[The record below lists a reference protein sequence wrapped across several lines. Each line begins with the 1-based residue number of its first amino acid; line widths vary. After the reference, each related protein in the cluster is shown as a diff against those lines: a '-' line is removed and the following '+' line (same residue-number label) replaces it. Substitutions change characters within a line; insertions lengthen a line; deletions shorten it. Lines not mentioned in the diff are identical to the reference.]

1 MEADSPYRLER
12 KRMVETQ
19 LKRRGIQDPGVLSA
33 FLKVPRHKFVPLDL
47 LDQAYR
53 DGPLSIGYNQTIS
66 QPYMVAVMVQQAYTG
81 PGERVLELGTG
92 SGYQAAIL
100 AELGSEVYTVERIP
114 ELAEQ
119 AETRLERLGYGKI
132 NVRLSNGTLGWEEQA
147 PFDAIIVSAAAPK
160 IPDPLLEQLAEG
172 GRLVIPL
179 DDGPSQIL
187 SVVEHTPGGFRKHQG
202 ERCTFVPLLGKYG
215 WKRDPLV
222 H

>member
-19 LKRRGIQDPGVLSA
+19 LKSRGIQDPGVLSA
-33 FLKVPRHKFVPLDL
+33 FLKVPRHKFVPPDL

-53 DGPLSIGYNQTIS
+53 DGPLPIGYNQTIS
-66 QPYMVAVMVQQAYTG
+66 QPYIVAVMVQQANTG

-160 IPDPLLEQLAEG
+160 IPDLLLGQLAEG
-172 GRLVIPL
+172 GRLIIPL

-187 SVVEHTPGGFRKHQG
+187 SVVEQTPGGFRKHQG

-215 WKRDPLV
+215 RKRDPLV
-222 H
+222 Q

>member
-19 LKRRGIQDPGVLSA
+19 LKSRGIQDPGVLSA
-33 FLKVPRHKFVPLDL
+33 FLKVPRHKFVPPDL

-53 DGPLSIGYNQTIS
+53 DGPLPIGYNQTIS
-66 QPYMVAVMVQQAYTG
+66 QPYIVAVMVQQANTG

-160 IPDPLLEQLAEG
+160 IPDPLLGQLAEG
-172 GRLVIPL
+172 GRLIIPL

-202 ERCTFVPLLGKYG
+202 DRCTFVPLLGKYG
-215 WKRDPLV
+215 RKRDPLV
-222 H
+222 Q

>member
-1 MEADSPYRLER
+1 MEQDSPYLLER

-19 LKRRGIQDPGVLSA
+19 LKSRGIQDPGVLTA
-33 FLKVPRHKFVPLDL
+33 FLKVPRHEFVPEDL
-47 LDQAYR
+47 RDQAYQ
-53 DGPLSIGYNQTIS
+53 DGPLPIGYNQTIS
-66 QPYMVAVMVQQAYTG
+66 QPYMVAVMVQQASVG

-100 AELGSEVYTVERIP
+100 AELGSEVYTAERIP
-114 ELAEQ
+114 DLAEE
-119 AETRLERLGYGKI
+119 AEARLERLGYGKV

-172 GRLVIPL
+172 GRLIIPL

-187 SVVEHTPGGFRKHQG
+187 SLIERTPEGFRKHQG
-202 ERCTFVPLLGKYG
+202 ERCTFVPLLGEYG
-215 WKRDPLV
+215 WKKDPLV

>member
-19 LKRRGIQDPGVLSA
+19 LKSRGIQDPGVLSA
-33 FLKVPRHKFVPLDL
+33 FLKVPRHKFVPPDL

-53 DGPLSIGYNQTIS
+53 DGPLPIGYNQTIS
-66 QPYMVAVMVQQAYTG
+66 QPYIVAVMVQQANTG

-160 IPDPLLEQLAEG
+160 IPDPLLGQLAEG
-172 GRLVIPL
+172 GRLIIPL
-179 DDGPSQIL
+179 DAGPSQIL

-202 ERCTFVPLLGKYG
+202 DRCTFVPLLGKYG
-215 WKRDPLV
+215 RKRDPLV
-222 H
+222 Q

>member
-19 LKRRGIQDPGVLSA
+19 LKSRGIQDPGVLSA
-33 FLKVPRHKFVPLDL
+33 FLKVPRHKFVPPDL

-53 DGPLSIGYNQTIS
+53 DGPLPIGYNQTIS
-66 QPYMVAVMVQQAYTG
+66 QPYIVAVMVQQANTG

-160 IPDPLLEQLAEG
+160 IPDPLLGQLAEG
-172 GRLVIPL
+172 GRLIIPL
-179 DDGPSQIL
+179 DAGPSQIL

-215 WKRDPLV
+215 RKRDPLV
-222 H
+222 Q

>member
-19 LKRRGIQDPGVLSA
+19 LKSRGIQDPGVLSA
-33 FLKVPRHKFVPLDL
+33 FLKVPRHKFVPPDL

-53 DGPLSIGYNQTIS
+53 DGPLPIGYNQTIS

-222 H
+222 Q

>member
-1 MEADSPYRLER
+1 MEQDSPYLRER

-19 LKRRGIQDPGVLSA
+19 LKSRGIQDPGVLTA
-33 FLKVPRHKFVPLDL
+33 FLKVPRHEFVPEDL
-47 LDQAYR
+47 RDQAYQ
-53 DGPLSIGYNQTIS
+53 DGPLPIGYNQTIS
-66 QPYMVAVMVQQAYTG
+66 QPYMVAVMVQQASVG

-100 AELGSEVYTVERIP
+100 AELGSEVYTAERIP
-114 ELAEQ
+114 DLAEQ
-119 AETRLERLGYGKI
+119 AEARLERLGYGKV

-172 GRLVIPL
+172 GRLIIPL

-187 SVVEHTPGGFRKHQG
+187 SLIERTPEGFRKHQG
-202 ERCTFVPLLGKYG
+202 ERCTFVPLLGEYG
-215 WKRDPLV
+215 WKKDPLV

>member
-1 MEADSPYRLER
+1 MEPDNEYRLAR

-19 LKRRGIQDPGVLSA
+19 LKTRGIQDPGVLTA
-33 FLKVPRHKFVPLDL
+33 LLKVPRHKFVPEDL
-47 LDQAYR
+47 LEQAYQ
-53 DGPLSIGYNQTIS
+53 DGPLPIGYNQTIS
-66 QPYMVAVMVQQAYTG
+66 QPYMVAVMVQEASAG

-100 AELGSEVYTVERIP
+100 AELGAEVYTVERIP

-119 AETRLERLGYGKI
+119 AEARLERLGYGRI
-132 NVRLSNGTLGWEEQA
+132 NIRLSNGTLGWEEQA
-147 PFDAIIVSAAAPK
+147 PFDAIIVAAAAPK

-172 GRLVIPL
+172 GRLIIPL

-187 SVVEHTPGGFRKHQG
+187 SVIEHTPEGFRKQQG